1 MGLTSNFPI
10 KGGMISPKI
19 AIKGS
24 LKSLRAEKGCF
35 SQFILGNQV
44 NKTLISN
51 TSLKRQSHLANAAMA
66 ALIGGLNISIVV
78 EREDGEMQDEIA
90 VVKAEKVVVK
100 LETLGKAA
108 PVAAQRGAR
117 RRRGQRERGGSF
129 RVWVSGWRRGKWI
142 RFGAELGLRLG
153 LGLGFG
159 RRKRRGREKVRRFS
173 MVRFLV
179 SLRCLR
185 NT

>member
-1 MGLTSNFPI
+1 MMGLTSNFPI

-78 EREDGEMQDEIA
+78 EREDIVVEKEDGEMQEEIA

-108 PVAAQRGAR
+108 PVAAQRGSR
-117 RRRGQRERGGSF
+117 RRCRRRTRGGSF
-129 RVWVSGWRRGKWI
+129 RVWVSGWRR
-142 RFGAELGLRLG
+142 
-153 LGLGFG
+153 
-159 RRKRRGREKVRRFS
+159 
-173 MVRFLV
+173 
-179 SLRCLR
+179 
-185 NT
+185 